1 MLEWLLS
8 IDRALFQLVNSNGV
22 PFLDPFFLLLSAKAT
37 NVVVYL
43 GVAVLVARKK
53 HWSFFLSVLLTV
65 GLMIA
70 FTDQVTNLFKFG
82 LERLRPCHEPVFKDS
97 VRLVKESCG
106 GLYSFFS
113 GHASNSF
120 ALATFFSCFLKC
132 HERKG
137 GGLLFILAT
146 LIALSRVYLG
156 VHYPLDIF
164 CGALFGLFSGG
175 LFWILGQKV
184 GLPYVK

>member
-1 MLEWLLS
+1 MLESLLS

-22 PFLDPFFLLLSAKAT
+22 PFLDLFFLLLSAKAT
-37 NVVVYL
+37 NVIVYL

-132 HERKG
+132 HQRKG
-137 GGLLFILAT
+137 GGLLFILAA